1 MAHDRRP
8 RGHERAEGIQGTGL
22 IADPIYH
29 YMVMTDRIE
38 GERTERD
45 VIDTPWVQRLRRI
58 FQLQSAR
65 WVFPTAE
72 HTRFQHSLGTMH
84 VAGTFSEQ
92 LYPSLSKI
100 FKADL
105 PSFPYVDELLRLAGL
120 LHDTGHG
127 PFCHFFDQQY
137 LSRFLSNH
145 EEIGQHIIRERISPL
160 LKGIRRSPHGRFEK
174 AEVLDPEQIAFLI
187 KRPQKREGRKHPR
200 WLNFLQQLFRG
211 IFTFDN
217 IDYVLRDAYMTGV
230 SIGPVDWRRLFY
242 YTSFRK
248 EGLILD
254 KRGMDALAMFLNARL
269 YLYSNVYYHRTTRSI
284 DLQLQEIF
292 KETME
297 ILCPFHPAEEL
308 DRYLSLTDWFVMEKV
323 SEWKGSLSPRER
335 RLGEKWAEV
344 LLRKLRWSSVFE
356 EKLTLGEMEMGRPIF
371 LKPEEVK
378 QRIKAFLPNR
388 LKEIEFHV
396 DMAHHDPRPLNPWH
410 ASEEGTLLIFDP
422 ASKRMSREPLRT
434 LFQYIPA
441 KVAICRVYAPTHRF
455 DRQLGLAARRALA
468 SGGYAESFDTNL

>member
-1 MAHDRRP
+1 MKAFEQTR
-8 RGHERAEGIQGTGL
+8 GTGL

-38 GERTERD
+38 GEETERNL
-45 VIDTPWVQRLRRI
+45 IDTPWVQRLRRI

-84 VAGTFSEQ
+84 LAGTFSEQ
-92 LYPSLSKI
+92 LYPSLLKV

-127 PFCHFFDQQY
+127 PFCHFFDEQY
-137 LSRFLSNH
+137 LSRFNTNH
-145 EEIGQHIIRERISPL
+145 EEIGQQIIRRKMSPL
-160 LKGIRRSPHGRFEK
+160 LKGIRRSPHGRFK
-174 AEVLDPEQIAFLI
+174 KGEVLDPEQIAFLI
-187 KRPQKREGRKHPR
+187 KRPQKKERQKHPG
-200 WLNFLQQLFRG
+200 WLTFLQQLFRG

-230 SIGPVDWRRLFY
+230 SIGPVDWRRLLY
-242 YTSFRK
+242 YTSFRR

-254 KRGMDALAMFLNARL
+254 KRGLDALAMFLNARL

-297 ILCPFHPAEEL
+297 ILCPFHPLKEI
-308 DRYLSLTDWFVMEKV
+308 DRYLQLTDWFVMERV
-323 SEWKGSLSPRER
+323 SEWKGSSSPRER
-335 RLGEKWAEV
+335 QLGGKWAEV
-344 LLRKLRWSSVFE
+344 LSRKLKWSSVFE
-356 EKLTLGEMEMGRPIF
+356 EKLTLREMEMERPVF
-371 LKPEEVK
+371 LRPEEVK
-378 QRIKAFLPNR
+378 ERIKAFLPQR
-388 LKEIEFHV
+388 LRGIEFHV

-410 ASEEGTLLIFDP
+410 ESERGTLLIFDP
-422 ASKRMSREPLRT
+422 GSQRVSREPLRR

-455 DRQLGLAARRALA
+455 DQELGRAARRALA
-468 SGGYAESFDTNL
+468 LEGGGAESFETNV

>member
-1 MAHDRRP
+1 MKP
-8 RGHERAEGIQGTGL
+8 FEQTRGTAL

-29 YMVMTDRIE
+29 YMVMTDRIK
-38 GERTERD
+38 GEETERN

-65 WVFPTAE
+65 WVFPSAE

-84 VAGTFSEQ
+84 LAGSFSEQ
-92 LYPSLSKI
+92 LYPSLYKV

-127 PFCHFFDQQY
+127 PFCHFFDEQY
-137 LSRFLSNH
+137 LSRFNTNH
-145 EEIGQHIIRERISPL
+145 EEIGQQIIREKMSTF
-160 LKGIRRSPHGRFEK
+160 LKGIRRSPHGRFK
-174 AEVLDPEQIAFLI
+174 KGEVLDPGQIAFLI
-187 KRPQKREGRKHPR
+187 KKPQKKERQKHPG

-230 SIGPVDWRRLFY
+230 SIGPVDWRRLLY
-242 YTSFRK
+242 YTSFRR

-254 KRGMDALAMFLNARL
+254 KRGLDALAMFLNARL

-297 ILCPFHPAEEL
+297 ILCPFHPLKEI
-308 DRYLSLTDWFVMEKV
+308 DRYLQLTDWFVMERV
-323 SEWKGSLSPRER
+323 SEWKGSSSPRER
-335 RLGEKWAEV
+335 QLGEKWAEV
-344 LLRKLRWSSVFE
+344 LSRKLKWSSVFE
-356 EKLTLGEMEMGRPIF
+356 EKLTLREMEMGRPVF

-378 QRIKAFLPNR
+378 ERIKGFLPQR
-388 LKEIEFHV
+388 LRGIEFHV

-410 ASEEGTLLIFDP
+410 ESERGTLLIFDP
-422 ASKRMSREPLRT
+422 GSQRVSREPLRR

-441 KVAICRVYAPTHRF
+441 KVAICRVYASTHRY
-455 DRQLGLAARRALA
+455 DQELGRAARRALA
-468 SGGYAESFDTNL
+468 LEAYSESFETNV

>member
-1 MAHDRRP
+1 MK
-8 RGHERAEGIQGTGL
+8 GTEESQVTGL
-22 IADPIYH
+22 IADPVYH
-29 YMVMTDRIE
+29 YILMTDRVE

-45 VIDTPWVQRLRRI
+45 IIDTPWVQRLRRI

-65 WVFPTAE
+65 WVFPSAE

-84 VAGTFSEQ
+84 VAGVFSER
-92 LYPSLSKI
+92 LYPSLSRI
-100 FKADL
+100 FREDL
-105 PSFPYVDELLRLAGL
+105 PSPSYLEELLRLAGL
-120 LHDTGHG
+120 LHDIGHG
-127 PFCHFFDQQY
+127 PFCHFFDEQY
-137 LSRFLSNH
+137 LARFNTNH
-145 EEIGQHIIRERISPL
+145 EEIGQYIIREKISTL
-160 LKGIRRSPHGRFEK
+160 LKGIRRSPHGLFK
-174 AEVLDPEQIAFLI
+174 KSEVLDPEQIAFLI
-187 KRPQKREGRKHPR
+187 KKPQKKEGRRHPR
-200 WLNFLQQLFRG
+200 WVNFLQQLFRG

-230 SIGPVDWRRLFY
+230 SIGPVEWRRLLH
-242 YTSFRK
+242 YTSFCK

-297 ILCPFHPAEEL
+297 ILCPFHPLKEI

-323 SEWKGSLSPRER
+323 LVWKGSSSPRER
-335 RLGEKWAEV
+335 QLGEKWAEV
-344 LLRKLRWSSVFE
+344 LSRKLKWSSVFE
-356 EKLTLGEMEMGRPIF
+356 EKLTLREMEMGRPIF

-378 QRIKAFLPNR
+378 QRIKGFLPKH
-388 LKEIEFHV
+388 LKELEFHV

-410 ASEEGTLLIFDP
+410 ESEEGILLVFDP
-422 ASKRMSREPLRT
+422 GSKKISREPLRR

-441 KVAICRVYAPTHRF
+441 KVAICRVYAPTHRY
-455 DRQLGLAARRALA
+455 DRELSRAARRALVSEGYLEA
-468 SGGYAESFDTNL
+468 SETNV